1 MTHALKPKKRVWT
14 PPNKQEH
21 AKKVAT
27 VKAGGFASLQ
37 KYVGT
42 SHKPKT
48 PKASKRPTGQVYE
61 QYAQGKDLNSD
72 FSWSSKNGM
81 QRICDLDTQHLVGI
95 IGYLYWGNHKHKWLV
110 LLDPKAVYHQQSMT
124 FTGEYVRDAFD
135 AIIVEL
141 VKVRKE
147 EITPVFSDRLRKI
160 VKHVVV
166 QRARIKKQAKKQE
179 QPTA

>member
-1 MTHALKPKKRVWT
+1 MTQSLKPKKRMWT
-14 PPNKQEH
+14 PPSKQEH
-21 AKKVAT
+21 SKKVGA
-27 VKAGGFASLQ
+27 VKTGGFAELQ

-48 PKASKRPTGQVYE
+48 PKSSKQPTGQVYE
-61 QYAQGKDLNSD
+61 QYAQGKELNSD

-81 QRICDLDTQHLVGI
+81 QKISELDTQHLVGI

-110 LLDPKAVYHQQSMT
+110 LSNPTAVYQQQAMS
-124 FTGEYVRDAFD
+124 FTGAYVRDAFD

-147 EITPVFSDRLRKI
+147 QITPVFADRLRKI

-166 QRARIKKQAKKQE
+166 QRARIKKQSKQQD